1 MSKIVTLSKEARQRI
16 IDIMAATGEPMTAEQ
31 IAEKAGLTPP
41 AMTGFLKTLLD
52 FGAIC
57 VAGDIKTETRKIR
70 LYVVKPKLENVA
82 PYRSK
87 APEGNLTGV
96 DWDHA
101 MSRPGCQDHL
111 KHPSRRGSRLVMH
124 GERMA

>member
-1 MSKIVTLSKEARQRI
+1 MSTPITPTREARQRI
-16 IDIMAATGEPMTAEQ
+16 LDIMTAADEPMTAEQ

-41 AMTGFLKTLLD
+41 AMRGFLKTLLD

-57 VAGDIKTETRKIR
+57 VAGDIKTGDKKIR
-70 LYVVKPKLENVA
+70 LYAVKPKLENAA

-87 APEGNLTGV
+87 AREGNLTGV
-96 DWDHA
+96 DWGYA

-111 KHPSRRGSRLVMH
+111 RHPSRRGNRLVMH

>member
-1 MSKIVTLSKEARQRI
+1 MSTPIAPSKEARQRI
-16 IDIMAATGEPMTAEQ
+16 IDMMAASGEPMTAEQ

-41 AMTGFLKTLLD
+41 AMRGFLKTLLD
-52 FGAIC
+52 LGAIC
-57 VAGDIKTETRKIR
+57 VAGDIRTETRKIR
-70 LYVVKPKLENVA
+70 LYVVKPKLENAA

-96 DWDHA
+96 DWSRS